1 MYLEPES
8 GSAVSCLPC
17 VHSTFLHLRWA
28 WRGRAGSQLSHHQ
41 VRSIHWTFHLSTNS
55 VPVSLITG
63 LLQVVPGIPLQ
74 TPGRSGLAW
83 WRWVSWST
91 FVSDFN
97 WPAVESSKEKFKQ
110 NSCYKSLMWSWVNCL
125 SLRTDFIEMGG
136 RVSVAVTDWL
146 TSLRKC
152 KQKIFLREIFRIPFG
167 RKLSVREKSVESFP
181 VKIFSNKAG
190 AFGYLI
196 RQSNK

>member
-74 TPGRSGLAW
+74 TPGRSGLACW
-83 WRWVSWST
+83 LWVSWST

-97 WPAVESSKEKFKQ
+97 WPPVESSKQKLKQ
-110 NSCYKSLMWSWVNCL
+110 NRLWGCGCWTWLRCRLICFLGAWDTFYRDVRALVALISL
-125 SLRTDFIEMGG
+125 
-136 RVSVAVTDWL
+136 TDWL
-146 TSLRKC
+146 TDQSA
-152 KQKIFLREIFRIPFG
+152 EI
-167 RKLSVREKSVESFP
+167 
-181 VKIFSNKAG
+181 
-190 AFGYLI
+190 
-196 RQSNK
+196 